1 MTDTQNT
8 KQKAL
13 DDFTARL
20 LQSSMKDHIARIVL
34 FGSVLDGEDR
44 PESDVDLLVFGT
56 DRLRELSEA
65 CAAASFETA
74 LQWGESVEPLVYC
87 IDDMRFPQSYF
98 LYDTLR
104 RGKEIY
110 RMDEEM
116 SRRREAEATL
126 SLARE
131 YLASAEDAS
140 SHGHYRLAV
149 DGAYNSAE
157 LAIKGL
163 LHLIKLE
170 KMPSSHGGTVQMF
183 GKHYVMTG
191 LVPPEQGHRLNMHL
205 ELRNKAGYDFHA
217 RITQDDARDTL
228 TLAKEFI
235 TFLEAHLREA
245 EG

>member
-1 MTDTQNT
+1 MDVQNT

-20 LQSSMKDHIARIVL
+20 LQSPMKDHIACIVL
-34 FGSVLDGEDR
+34 FGSVLDGEDQ
-44 PESDVDLLVFGT
+44 PESDVDVLVFGT
-56 DRLRELSEA
+56 DRLHELSKA

-74 LQWGESVEPLVYC
+74 MQWGESVEPLVYC
-87 IDDMRFPQSYF
+87 TDDMRFPQSYF

-116 SRRREAEATL
+116 LRRREAEAAL
-126 SLARE
+126 ALARE
-131 YLASAEDAS
+131 YLASAEDAAA
-140 SHGHYRLAV
+140 HRHYRLAV

-157 LAIKGL
+157 LAVKGL
-163 LHLIKLE
+163 LHLLKLE
-170 KMPSSHGGTVQMF
+170 KIPSSHGGTMQMF

-191 LVPPEQGHRLNMHL
+191 LVAPEQGHKLNVHL
-205 ELRNKAGYDFHA
+205 ELRNKARCDFHA

-228 TLAKEFI
+228 ALAKEFI
-235 TFLEAHLREA
+235 AFLEAQLREA
-245 EG
+245 ES

>member
-1 MTDTQNT
+1 MASET
-8 KQKAL
+8 KQQAL

-20 LQSSMKDHIARIVL
+20 LSSPVRDHVARIVL

-44 PESDVDLLVFGT
+44 PESDVDVLVFGT
-56 DRLRELSEA
+56 DHLRELSEA

-74 LQWGESVEPLVYC
+74 VQWGESVEPLVYC

-110 RMDEEM
+110 RMDEETL
-116 SRRREAEATL
+116 RRKEAEAAL
-126 SLARE
+126 ALARE

-140 SHGHYRLAV
+140 AHGHYRLAV

-157 LAIKGL
+157 LAVKGL
-163 LHLIKLE
+163 LHLVKLE
-170 KMPSSHGGTVQMF
+170 KMPGSHGGTAQMF
-183 GKHYVMTG
+183 GQHYVMTG
-191 LVPPEQGHRLNMHL
+191 LVAPEQGHRLNLHL
-205 ELRNKAGYDFHA
+205 ELRNKARYDFHA
-217 RITQDDARDTL
+217 RITQDDAKDTL
-228 TLAKEFI
+228 ALARELI
-235 TFLEAHLREA
+235 AFLEERLWEA

>member
-1 MTDTQNT
+1 MASKT
-8 KQKAL
+8 KWQAL

-20 LQSSMKDHIARIVL
+20 LSSPVKDDIARIVL
-34 FGSVLDGEDR
+34 FGSVLDGEDQ
-44 PESDVDLLVFGT
+44 PESDVDVLVFGT

-74 LQWGESVEPLVYC
+74 MQWGESVEPLVYC

-110 RMDEEM
+110 RMDEETL
-116 SRRREAEATL
+116 RRREAEAAL
-126 SLARE
+126 ALARE

-140 SHGHYRLAV
+140 AHGHYRLAV

-157 LAIKGL
+157 FAVRGL
-163 LHLIKLE
+163 LHLAKLE
-170 KMPSSHGGTVQMF
+170 KMPGSHGGTVQMF

-191 LVPPEQGHRLNMHL
+191 LVTPEQGHRLNVHL
-205 ELRNKAGYDFHA
+205 ELRNKARYDFHA

-228 TLAKEFI
+228 ALAKELI
-235 TFLEAHLREA
+235 AFLEAQLREA